1 MILERIDIIK
11 KKTRKQITNFDQ
23 QNNISV
29 IRPNDYKYH
38 NRKHLY
44 FY

>member
-1 MILERIDIIK
+1 MILEWIDIIK
-11 KKTRKQITNFDQ
+11 KKTRKQITNFE

>member
-29 IRPNDYKYH
+29 IRSNDYKYH